1 MLIQA
6 RERRPLYALAAVV
19 LSGCATTEPITVV
32 PEYPDVAPA
41 EQETSADMLKLDSS
55 VVRPMHHEVVAIDL
69 PTVVQVAMADNIDIR
84 QARLQVQAS
93 QGLYDGARGR
103 ALPTIS
109 PLASFEVVNGA
120 VRATRGNI
128 LDATFDNVRAML
140 VVDWVINPGLVA
152 YEIIAARKRLA
163 ATEHQERAI
172 TVGTLHKAVN
182 QYYDLILFQ
191 SRVETALGAISE
203 ATELLRISTLR
214 VRAGTGV
221 KADTLRAES
230 HLAEREQ
237 DLLIAMNDFYQ
248 ASVALSVTLRLDS
261 WVTMVPK
268 ASELGMV
275 TLVRE
280 DLSIEN
286 LLEVAVTYRPDLESV
301 RSIVEAVAADTG
313 AVAWGGFGPTVG
325 ASYLIGGINGSA
337 ETLFGATNKSGFT
350 DSQRFGATVGFRFS
364 AESFGNLRAARAVEA
379 QAILEGQRMLD
390 LAKAQVVTA
399 LESSRTNSKLIE
411 KARHQVEA
419 ATEGLRLTQANLK
432 AGTMTTLEVLEAADA
447 MARAHLRH
455 ARAIVGYNQ
464 SQVNLLAAL
473 GLVSKDSLGVTFA
486 VAEPAPQH
494 ES

>member
-1 MLIQA
+1 MSIQA
-6 RERRPLYALAAVV
+6 STRRPAYALAAVV
-19 LSGCATTEPITVV
+19 LSGCATTEPITVA
-32 PEYPDVAPA
+32 PEPPDVAPA
-41 EQETSADMLKLDSS
+41 ERVSFENTLKLDAS
-55 VVRPMHHEVVAIDL
+55 VVRPMHHEMVAIDL

-128 LDATFDNVRAML
+128 VDATFDNVRALL

-182 QYYDLILFQ
+182 QYYGLILSQ
-191 SRVETALGAISE
+191 SRVETAHGALDE
-203 ATELLRISTLR
+203 AVELLRINELR
-214 VRAGTGV
+214 FRAGTGV
-221 KADTLRAES
+221 KADTLRAQS

-237 DLLIAMNDFYQ
+237 DLLIAMNSFYQ
-248 ASVALSVTLRLDS
+248 ASVSLSVTLRLDS
-261 WVTMVPK
+261 WITMVPK
-268 ASELGMV
+268 ATELGMV
-275 TLVRE
+275 TLVRN

-301 RSIVEAVAADTG
+301 RKIIEAVAADTG
-313 AVAWGGFGPTVG
+313 AVAWGGFGPSVG
-325 ASYLIGGINGSA
+325 ASYVIGGINGSA
-337 ETLFGATNKSGFT
+337 ENVGGIENKGGFT
-350 DSQRFGATVGFRFS
+350 DTQRFGATVGFRFS
-364 AESFGNLRAARAVEA
+364 AESFGNLRAAKAVEA

-390 LAKAQVVTA
+390 VAKAQVVTA
-399 LESSRTNSKLIE
+399 LESSRTNSKLVQ
-411 KARHQVEA
+411 KARLQVNA
-419 ATEGLRLTQANLK
+419 ASEGLRLTQANLK
-432 AGTMTTLEVLEAADA
+432 AGTMTTLDVLEAADA

-464 SQVNLLAAL
+464 SQVDLLAAL

-486 VAEPAPQH
+486 DAEPDPQ
-494 ES
+494 SS

>member
-1 MLIQA
+1 MMITA
-6 RERRPLYALAAVV
+6 RIRRSVYALAAIV
-19 LSGCATTEPITVV
+19 LSGCATTEPITVA

-41 EQETSADMLKLDSS
+41 QRYSSADMLTLDAS
-55 VVRPMHHEVVAIDL
+55 VVRPMHHEIVAIDL

-84 QARLQVQAS
+84 QARLQVKAS
-93 QGLYDGARGR
+93 QGLYDGAVGR

-109 PLASFEVVNGA
+109 PLASFEIVNGA

-128 LDATFDNVRAML
+128 LDAAFDNVRALL

-152 YEIIAARKRLA
+152 YEIVAAKKRLA
-163 ATEHQERAI
+163 ASEHQERAI
-172 TVGTLHKAVN
+172 TVGTLHRAVN

-191 SRVETALGAISE
+191 SRVETARGAISE
-203 ATELLRISTLR
+203 ATELLRISELR
-214 VRAGTGV
+214 VRVGTGV
-221 KADTLRAES
+221 KAGTLRAEA

-237 DLLIAMNDFYQ
+237 DLLIAMNDFYL
-248 ASVALSVTLRLDS
+248 ASIALSVTLRLDS
-261 WVTMVPK
+261 WVTLVPK
-268 ASELGMV
+268 ARELGRV

-280 DLSIEN
+280 DLSIED

-313 AVAWGGFGPTVG
+313 AVGWGGFGPTVG
-325 ASYLIGGINGSA
+325 ASYLIGGISGSA
-337 ETLFGATNKSGFT
+337 DNLGIIPNQSGFSE
-350 DSQRFGATVGFRFS
+350 SQRFGATVGFRFS

-379 QAILEGQRMLD
+379 QSILEGQRMLD

-411 KARHQVEA
+411 KARRQVRA
-419 ATEGLRLTQANLK
+419 ASEGLRLTQANLK
-432 AGTMTTLEVLEAADA
+432 AGMMTTLEVLEAADA
-447 MARAHLRH
+447 MARAQLRH
-455 ARAIVGYNQ
+455 ARAVVGYNQ

-486 VAEPAPQH
+486 AAEPT

>member
-1 MLIQA
+1 MSIHP
-6 RERRPLYALAAVV
+6 RKRRPVYALAALV
-19 LSGCATTEPITVV
+19 LSGCATTEPITVA
-32 PEYPDVAPA
+32 PQYPDVAPT
-41 EQETSADMLKLDSS
+41 ERRTSPDTLTLDSS
-55 VVRPMHHEVVAIDL
+55 VVSPMHHEMLAIDL

-84 QARLQVQAS
+84 QARLQVKAS
-93 QGLYDGARGR
+93 QGLYDAARGR

-128 LDATFDNVRAML
+128 VDATFDNVRALL

-152 YEIIAARKRLA
+152 YEIIAARKRLSA
-163 ATEHQERAI
+163 IEHQERAV
-172 TVGTLHKAVN
+172 TVGTLHRAVI
-182 QYYDLILFQ
+182 QYYDLILSQ
-191 SRVETALGAISE
+191 SRVETARSALSE
-203 ATELLRISTLR
+203 ATELLRINELR
-214 VRAGTGV
+214 FRAGTGV
-221 KADTLRAES
+221 KADTLRAQS

-237 DLLIAMNDFYQ
+237 DLLIAMNVFYQ
-248 ASVALSVTLRLDS
+248 ASVSLSVTLRLDS

-268 ASELGMV
+268 AGELGIE
-275 TLVRE
+275 TLVRD

-286 LLEVAVTYRPDLESV
+286 LLEIAVTYRPDLQSV

-325 ASYLIGGINGSA
+325 ASYLIGGINGSS
-337 ETLFGATNKSGFT
+337 ERVGGLENKGGFT
-350 DSQRFGATVGFRFS
+350 DTQRFGATVGFRFS

-399 LESSRTNSKLIE
+399 LEASRTNSKLIE
-411 KARHQVEA
+411 KARRQVNA
-419 ATEGLRLTQANLK
+419 ASEGLRLTQANLK

-447 MARAHLRH
+447 MARARLRH

-464 SQVNLLAAL
+464 SQVDLLAAL
-473 GLVSKDSLGVTFA
+473 GLVSEETLGIV
-486 VAEPAPQH
+486 VATVDAAPQ
-494 ES
+494 SS

>member
-1 MLIQA
+1 MSIQP
-6 RERRPLYALAAVV
+6 RKRRPVYALAALV
-19 LSGCATTEPITVV
+19 LSGCATTEPITVA
-32 PEYPDVAPA
+32 PEYPDVAPPRRD
-41 EQETSADMLKLDSS
+41 TSADTLTLDAS
-55 VVRPMHHEVVAIDL
+55 VIRPMHQEMFAIDL

-128 LDATFDNVRAML
+128 VDATFDNVRALL

-182 QYYDLILFQ
+182 QYYDLILSQ
-191 SRVETALGAISE
+191 SRVETAGGALSE
-203 ATELLRISTLR
+203 ATELLRISALR

-221 KADTLRAES
+221 KADMLRAEA

-237 DLLIAMNDFYQ
+237 DLLIAMNIFYQ

-268 ASELGMV
+268 AGELGMV

-286 LLEVAVTYRPDLESV
+286 LLEVAVTYRPDLQSV

-337 ETLFGATNKSGFT
+337 ENLGGATNKSGFT

-364 AESFGNLRAARAVEA
+364 AESFGNLRAAHAVEA

-390 LAKAQVVTA
+390 LVKAQVVTA
-399 LESSRTNSKLIE
+399 LESSRTHSKLIE
-411 KARHQVEA
+411 KARHQVNA
-419 ATEGLRLTQANLK
+419 ASEGLRLTQANLK

-447 MARAHLRH
+447 MARANLRH
-455 ARAIVGYNQ
+455 ARAVVGYNQ
-464 SQVNLLAAL
+464 SQVDLLAAL
-473 GLVSKDSLGVTFA
+473 GLVSEETLGIVVATVDA
-486 VAEPAPQH
+486 VPQ
-494 ES
+494 SS